1 MARPGRPRNHDPIAD
16 DIRQCIRNAEDEA
29 AKALIVSKDI
39 NVLDGEACTPLIW
52 ASFHNRPDLL
62 TWLINRGA
70 NVNHQGRIGY
80 CALHFVAQERL
91 AGIASILLDAGAK
104 TELRDI
110 YGNTALWTASLNA
123 RGNLSVV
130 KLLFQYGASFDNT
143 NNAGKTVRDIA
154 IIFFPDELAQL
165 LP

>member
-29 AKALIVSKDI
+29 AKAFIVSKDI

-70 NVNHQGRIGY
+70 NVNHQGRI
-80 CALHFVAQERL
+80 
-91 AGIASILLDAGAK
+91 
-104 TELRDI
+104 
-110 YGNTALWTASLNA
+110 
-123 RGNLSVV
+123 
-130 KLLFQYGASFDNT
+130 
-143 NNAGKTVRDIA
+143 
-154 IIFFPDELAQL
+154 
-165 LP
+165 

>member
-1 MARPGRPRNHDPIAD
+1 M
-16 DIRQCIRNAEDEA
+16 
-29 AKALIVSKDI
+29 
-39 NVLDGEACTPLIW
+39 
-52 ASFHNRPDLL
+52 
-62 TWLINRGA
+62 
-70 NVNHQGRIGY
+70 
-80 CALHFVAQERL
+80 AQERL

-110 YGNTALWTASLNA
+110 YGNTPLWTASFNA